1 MKSRNMDGFRFWH
14 RGLFRNFTRRL
25 TFLALA
31 SACLAATGIAA
42 QAQNTPGITAEAA
55 AGAPAAL
62 PFVNPIFGDNMVM
75 QRGKANTIW
84 GWSQPGDVIQVGIGE
99 HTAQARAENDGR
111 WEVKLLPPD
120 TAGPWTMRISGRSQ
134 ALEIKN
140 ILVGDVWIGGG
151 QSNMALPLKFARD
164 GDAEVKAANEP
175 EIRYFTVSGHAAYRH
190 TDIIQGSWQVV
201 SPDTADS
208 ISAVGYYFA
217 RKLHDEVHVPVG
229 LVIDAVG
236 GTPAESWTSA
246 QSLAPLRDFDTEL
259 AELKRLADSGAPEYG
274 NFVMHWY
281 DRYDV
286 GLKGNWKAPDFDDM
300 DWKPVTLPGGFS
312 ELGVPDTPALVWF
325 RKEVTLPD
333 SLPVGRSAIALGSI
347 ERMDTVYINGA
358 EVGGSAWVENPR
370 LYVIPPALL
379 KPGRNVIAVRVLKTK
394 PVGGFLSKPE
404 DLYLKLGDG
413 AQIPLASAWKARLS
427 VDARPP
433 QPLPMA
439 YENWPVMP
447 AVLYEGMLAP
457 IAPIAV
463 RGVIWYQGEQNSD
476 RGYQY
481 RKILPVMIRDWRN
494 LFQQPDLPFYVAG
507 LPAFQPRQATP
518 TDDGWADLRESQ
530 ALTVASVPHTCLAVT
545 IDTGEADNIHPKEK
559 KPVGD
564 RLAACALS
572 GTYGRSIVASGP
584 TLASVDRL
592 PGALRLHFTHADGG
606 LVVKGDTLGEF
617 SVAGEDGQWAWAE
630 AKIDGDTVVV
640 TASAVPHPLVARYA
654 WQSNPMATLFNG
666 AGFPAAPFR
675 TDTYMLVTQK
685 TAE

>member
-1 MKSRNMDGFRFWH
+1 MPRNMDAVRFL
-14 RGLFRNFTRRL
+14 RRTPFRNFARRV
-25 TFLALA
+25 TVLALA
-31 SACLAATGIAA
+31 STALAATGIAA
-42 QAQNTPGITAEAA
+42 RAQNTPGIKAEAA
-55 AGAPAAL
+55 ASISIAL
-62 PFVNPIFGDNMVM
+62 PFVSPIFGDNMVM
-75 QRGKANTIW
+75 QKGKPNTIW
-84 GWSQPGDVIQVGIGE
+84 GWSQPGDAVRVDIGG
-99 HTAQARAENDGR
+99 HTAQATADKNGR
-111 WEVKLLPPD
+111 WQVKLLPPD
-120 TAGPWTMRISGRSQ
+120 AAGPWVMRVAGRAQ
-134 ALEIKN
+134 ALTIKN

-175 EIRYFTVSGHAAYRH
+175 EIRYFNVSGHAAYHH
-190 TDIIQGSWQVV
+190 TDIIQGAWKVV

-208 ISAVGYYFA
+208 MSAVGYYFA
-217 RKLHDEVHVPVG
+217 RKLHDEVHVPIG
-229 LVIDAVG
+229 LVVDAVG

-246 QSLAPLRDFDTEL
+246 QSLATLKDFDPAL

-281 DRYDV
+281 DRYDM
-286 GLKGNWKAPDFDDM
+286 GLKGNWKDPGFDDTG
-300 DWKPVTLPGGFS
+300 WKPVTVPGGFA

-325 RKEVTLPD
+325 RREITLPD
-333 SLPVGRSAIALGSI
+333 PLPSGHAVIALGSI
-347 ERMDTVYINGA
+347 ERMDTVYINGT
-358 EVGGSAWVENPR
+358 EVGSSAWVENPR
-370 LYVIPPALL
+370 LYSIPPALL

-394 PVGGFLSKPE
+394 PAGGFLSKPDE
-404 DLYLKLGDG
+404 LYLKLGDG
-413 AQIPLASAWKARLS
+413 SKAQLAGAWKGQLS

-481 RKILPVMIRDWRN
+481 RKILPVTIKDWRN

-530 ALTVASVPHTCLAVT
+530 ALTVASVSNTCLAVT

-564 RLAACALS
+564 RLAACALA
-572 GTYGRSIVASGP
+572 GTYGRPVVASGP

-592 PGALRLHFTHADGG
+592 PGALRLHFAHADGG
-606 LVVKGDTLGEF
+606 LTLKGDMLGEF
-617 SVAGEDGQWAWAE
+617 SVAGDDGQWAWAE
-630 AKIDGDTVVV
+630 AKLDGDTVVV
-640 TASAVPHPLVARYA
+640 SSPAVAHPVVVRYA
-654 WQSNPMATLFNG
+654 WQSNPKATLFNG

-675 TDTYMLVTQK
+675 TDTFRLVTQQ
-685 TAE
+685 AGE

>member
-1 MKSRNMDGFRFWH
+1 MII
-14 RGLFRNFTRRL
+14 
-25 TFLALA
+25 LALA
-31 SACLAATGIAA
+31 STALAVTSIEA
-42 QAQNTPGITAEAA
+42 QAQNTPGIKAEAA
-55 AGAPAAL
+55 AGVSTSL

-75 QRGKANTIW
+75 QGGKANTIW
-84 GWSQPGDVIQVGIGE
+84 GWSQPDDIIQVSVGD
-99 HTAQARAENDGR
+99 HTARAEAGKDGR
-111 WEVKLLPPD
+111 WEVKLVPPSS
-120 TAGPWTMRISGRSQ
+120 AGPWTMRVSGRSQ
-134 ALEIKN
+134 TLEIKN
-140 ILVGDVWIGGG
+140 ILVGDVWLGGG

-164 GDAEVKAANEP
+164 GEAEVKAANEP
-175 EIRYFTVSGHAAYRH
+175 EIRYFTVSGHAAYHH
-190 TDIIQGSWQVV
+190 TDIIQGEWKVV
-201 SPDTADS
+201 SPETADS

-217 RKLHDEVHVPVG
+217 RKLHEEMHTPIG

-246 QSLAPLRDFDTEL
+246 QSLAPLKDFDAEL

-286 GLKGNWKAPDFDDM
+286 GLKGNWKETDFDDTG
-300 DWKPVTLPGGFS
+300 WKPVTIPGGFT
-312 ELGVPDTPALVWF
+312 ELGVPDSPALVWF

-333 SLPVGRSAIALGSI
+333 ALPVGHPVIALGSI
-347 ERMDTVYINGA
+347 ERMDTVYINGK
-358 EVGGSAWVENPR
+358 EVGSSAWVENPR
-370 LYVIPPALL
+370 LYFIPPEVL

-394 PVGGFLSKPE
+394 PVGGFLSNPE
-404 DLYLKLGDG
+404 ALYLKLGDG
-413 AQIPLASAWKARLS
+413 SQIPLAGAWKGQLS

-457 IAPIAV
+457 IAPLSV

-481 RKILPVMIRDWRN
+481 RKILPVMIQDWRN

-507 LPAFQPRQATP
+507 LPAFQPRQPAP

-530 ALTVASVPHTCLAVT
+530 ALTVASVPHSCLAVT

-572 GTYGRSIVASGP
+572 DAYDRSVVTSGP
-584 TLASVDRL
+584 TLTSVDRL
-592 PGALRLHFTHADGG
+592 PNALRLHFTHVDGG
-606 LVVKGDTLGEF
+606 LVVKGDKLGEF
-617 SVAGEDGQWAWAE
+617 SVAGEDGQWSWAD
-630 AKIDGDTVVV
+630 AKINGDTVVV
-640 TASAVPHPLVARYA
+640 SSPTVAHPLVVRYA
-654 WQSNPMATLFNG
+654 WQSNPLATLFNG

-675 TDTYMLVTQK
+675 TDTYTLVTQK
-685 TAE
+685 AGE